1 MSALGPLVHLLVL
14 FVITV
19 VALGMSIA
27 LLVGRRHPLRILI
40 SALTI
45 AFFLLAIS
53 AALPLI
59 GVLAGAWGVLVL
71 LALVGTVVAL
81 ARSRVADPRTAAA
94 DDAASVDRA
103 ARRRT
108 RRRRR
113 AVRRAS
119 RPSGIE
125 LGVSI
130 VLLVA
135 ALTMGLIAG

>member
-1 MSALGPLVHLLVL
+1 MLLLVPIVL
-14 FVITV
+14 AV

-27 LLVGRRHPLRILI
+27 LFVGRRHPLRILV

-45 AFFLLAIS
+45 AFFLLVIS
-53 AALPLI
+53 VALPLI
-59 GVLAGAWGVLVL
+59 GVFAGAWGALVL

-81 ARSRVADPRTAAA
+81 ARSRVADPGTAAA
-94 DDAASVDRA
+94 DDAATGDRA

-113 AVRRAS
+113 TVRRAS
-119 RPSGIE
+119 RPGGIE